1 MTLFS
6 DKPRGERG
14 KILKQNRLD
23 RQDKQSKRF
32 PWLMPTIVVL
42 AIVIVVTGVII
53 AAVLG
58 KLF

>member
-23 RQDKQSKRF
+23 RQDAQSKRI